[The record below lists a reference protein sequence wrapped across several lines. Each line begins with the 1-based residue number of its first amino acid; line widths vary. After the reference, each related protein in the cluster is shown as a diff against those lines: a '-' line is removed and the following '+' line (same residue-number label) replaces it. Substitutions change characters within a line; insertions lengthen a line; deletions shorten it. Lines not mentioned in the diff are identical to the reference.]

1 LRIANDKKGGKAE
14 TPFFFR
20 VKLVVTNRSKSCQTL
35 ASERT
40 DVRTK
45 EEQQNN
51 CSVEQTNPKIERD

>member
-1 LRIANDKKGGKAE
+1 MIKKAE

-51 CSVEQTNPKIERD
+51 CSAEQANPKIESD